1 MHQGYIRPKRL
12 RRCQLSVPG
21 SSDKMMAKAATTQA
35 DYVFLD
41 LEDAVAPSAKVPARD
56 QIVQALRT
64 HDWRGKTRCVR
75 INDLTTEFCYGDILH
90 VVEQAHDVLDTIIVP
105 KVKTPA
111 DVLWVDTLLNQIEK
125 RLRID
130 RPIGME
136 VLIEEVEAMINVEA
150 IAACCPRLEALI
162 FGMGDFAA
170 SQGVKSKYVGA
181 EDVLPGGVW
190 QYHRNKVV
198 IAARAAG
205 IEAVD
210 GPFANFRDEE
220 MYRTE
225 CERAMVLGC
234 VGKWA
239 IHPSQIAIA
248 QDVFSPQDEDVVRA
262 RKLAAAYADAEAQG
276 LGSVSVDGVMVDV
289 ASIRIVRNTLAIAD
303 LIDAKEQIP
312 A

>member
-1 MHQGYIRPKRL
+1 MYEGYTRPRRL

-21 SSDKMMAKAATTQA
+21 SNNKMMEKAAATDA

-41 LEDAVAPSAKVPARD
+41 LEDAVAPSAKVPSRD
-56 QIVQALRT
+56 LVTHALRT
-64 HDWRGKTRCVR
+64 HDWGSKTRSVR
-75 INDLTTEFCYGDILH
+75 INDLTTEYCHGDVLH
-90 VVEQAHDVLDTIIVP
+90 IVEHAHEVLDTIIVP
-105 KVKTPA
+105 KVRTPA

-130 RPIGME
+130 RPIGLE
-136 VLIEEVEAMINVEA
+136 VLIEEAEAMINVEA
-150 IAACCPRLEALI
+150 IATCAPRLEALI

-170 SQGVKSKYVGA
+170 SQGVKAKYAGA
-181 EDVLPGGVW
+181 ETALPGGVW

-198 IAARAAG
+198 SAARAAG

-210 GPFANFRDEE
+210 GPFANYKDQAMF
-220 MYRTE
+220 RTE

-234 VGKWA
+234 IGKWA

-248 QDVFSPQDEDVVRA
+248 QDVFSPDKDDVVRA
-262 RKLAAAYADAEAQG
+262 RKLAAAYAEAEEQG

-289 ASIRIVRNTLAIAD
+289 ASIRIVRNTLEIAD
-303 LIDAKEQIP
+303 LIDEKA
-312 A
+312 AR

>member
-1 MHQGYIRPKRL
+1 MNHRPKRL

-21 SSDKMMAKAATTQA
+21 SNDKMMAKAATTNA

-41 LEDAVAPSAKVPARD
+41 LEDAVAPIAKVPARR
-56 QIVQALRT
+56 QIVHALRT
-64 HDWRGKTRCVR
+64 HDWRGKTRSVR
-75 INDLTTEFCYGDILH
+75 INDLTTEFAYGDVIEI
-90 VVEQAHDVLDTIIVP
+90 VEQAHDVLDTIIVP
-105 KVKTPA
+105 KVKSPA
-111 DVLWVDTLLNQIEK
+111 DVLWVDTLLSQIEK
-125 RLRID
+125 RLKCERA
-130 RPIGME
+130 IGLE

-150 IAACCPRLEALI
+150 IATCTPRLEGLI

-170 SQGVKSKYVGA
+170 AQGVKSKYVGA

-205 IEAVD
+205 IDAVD
-210 GPFANFRDEE
+210 GPFANFRDEAKF
-220 MYRTE
+220 RIE

-239 IHPSQIAIA
+239 IHPSQIDIA
-248 QDVFSPQDEDVVRA
+248 QEVFSPSHEDVARA
-262 RKLAAAYADAEAQG
+262 RKLAAAYAEAESQG

-289 ASIRIVRNTLAIAD
+289 ASIRIIRNTLEIAD
-303 LIDAKEQIP
+303 LIDSKP
-312 A
+312 AASA